1 MGIKKPYRRTVR
13 IFTDNT
19 YGQGGKWE
27 YIQHHQYADSPAHFV
42 RAFLLIQEDLIKIFN
57 YIEPSDINSKTYS
70 HRIHELLVRTCIEVE
85 ANFTA
90 ILKENKYPGNA
101 KDWTMKDYRKI
112 EQSHYLSHYE
122 VSLPTWKGTSNIRM
136 PFKQFSGTGSVPWYK
151 AYNNT
156 KHDRHQNFEQAN
168 FESLVDAV
176 SGLAV
181 LMAAQFYTWSF
192 STGSTLLSIGNGRQ
206 KDDFESSIG
215 DLFRI
220 KYPKN
225 ISDSEKYDFSY
236 EEINFNRDIFE
247 NFKYT

>member
-19 YGQGGKWE
+19 YSAGGKSL
-27 YIQHHQYADSPAHFV
+27 YIQHDQYAESPAHFV
-42 RAFLLIQEDLIKIFN
+42 RAFLLIQEDLINIFN

-70 HRIHELLVRTCIEVE
+70 HKIHALLVRTCIEVE

-90 ILKENKYPGNA
+90 ILKENKYSGNPR
-101 KDWTMKDYRKI
+101 DWTMNDYRKI
-112 EQSHYLSHYE
+112 QQSHYLSDYE
-122 VSLPTWKGTSNIRM
+122 VSLPTWKGSNIRV
-136 PFKQFSGTGSVPWYK
+136 PFKQFVGKESLPWYK

-168 FESLVDAV
+168 FENLINAV

-192 STGSTLLSIGNGRQ
+192 SSGSIFLSIDNEKQ

-215 DLFRI
+215 GLFRI

-236 EEINFNRDIFE
+236 QEIDFKRDIFE